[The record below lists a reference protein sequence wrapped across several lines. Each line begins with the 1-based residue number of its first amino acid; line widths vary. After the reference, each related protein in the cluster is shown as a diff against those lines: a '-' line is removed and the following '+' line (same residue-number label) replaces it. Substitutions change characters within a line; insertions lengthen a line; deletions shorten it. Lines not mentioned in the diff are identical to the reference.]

1 MSPSLRIGL
10 LALFLVNLSGC
21 GQVDAQRDSNRTAE
35 DSAPDPNVQELAV
48 ANNQFAIDLYGQ
60 LRTEPGNLFFSPNS
74 ISTALAMTYAGAES
88 STAGQMAEVLHFE
101 LPEDRLHPAFSGL
114 LGRLNSKKKGI
125 EVRAA
130 NRLWGQKGYTFLPA
144 YLQTTR
150 DQYGA
155 ELGQVDFVQQT
166 EAARQTINTWV
177 QDQTNDKIKD
187 LIPAGVLNNMTR
199 LVLTNAIYFKGNWEH
214 QFDKEA
220 TQSAP
225 FHVSADEK
233 VEVPMM
239 FQKEKFAHGTVDD
252 VQLLKLPYVGKDFS
266 MLVLLPKAVDGL
278 PALEQKLTIENLNKW
293 MAVLEEKKVDVYLPK
308 FKLTSEFSLDGVLAK
323 MGMTD
328 AFSPEQAD
336 FSGMTGNKELYISAV
351 VHKAFVDVNEEGTEA
366 AAATGVVVAVSSV
379 QIIPT
384 FAAYPTFLFLIRDNQ
399 TNSILFMGRVTNP
412 KE

>member
-328 AFSPEQAD
+328 AFCPEQAD

-384 FAAYPTFLFLIRDNQ
+384 FGAYPTFLFLIRDNQ